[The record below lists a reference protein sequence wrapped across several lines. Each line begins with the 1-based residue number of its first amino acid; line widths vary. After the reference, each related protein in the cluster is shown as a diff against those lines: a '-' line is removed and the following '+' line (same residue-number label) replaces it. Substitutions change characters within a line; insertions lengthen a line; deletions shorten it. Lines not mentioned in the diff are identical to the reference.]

1 MSKKIKVIFLSLF
14 VLLGVTTVLSA
25 KEKKTIIGN
34 TYLVKKVNG
43 QSIDMGD
50 VLQMF
55 ISFEEDELVMTI
67 VANGEEQSQTEEISY
82 DAKNQILTEYTE
94 EGEMESTIEFDGDD
108 VTMTSADGTVMILK
122 LQKQV

>member
-1 MSKKIKVIFLSLF
+1 MSKKIKVLFLSLF

-122 LQKQV
+122 LQK

>member
-1 MSKKIKVIFLSLF
+1 MSKKIKVLFLSLF

-43 QSIDMGD
+43 QSLDMGD

-122 LQKQV
+122 LQK

>member
-50 VLQMF
+50 VLRMF

-122 LQKQV
+122 LQK